1 MINRRLFLSGTALA
15 ALPTAVQ
22 AQPAP
27 TPARLR
33 GTIDAV
39 SATTLDL
46 TLRNGTKAKVALAE
60 TARMTWLTLTNPAD
74 VKTGSYIGTVTVP
87 QADGSLKA
95 LEVQVFPA
103 AMRGVGEGSRPWDLM
118 PQSMMTNGTVGN
130 VVMAQ
135 GRMMTV
141 TYAGGEKQVLVP
153 DDVPFV
159 TYEAAD
165 RTALTVG
172 AHVLVNGTR
181 AADGAV
187 TATNVSIGKNGLV
200 PPM

>member
-1 MINRRLFLSGTALA
+1 MINRRLFLVGTALVA
-15 ALPTAVQ
+15 APAVLH
-22 AQPAP
+22 AQTAP

-39 SATTLDL
+39 SATGLDL
-46 TLRNGTKAKVALAE
+46 TLRNGTKAHVVLAE
-60 TARMTWLTLTNPAD
+60 TARMTWLTVTNPAD

-95 LEVQVFPA
+95 LEVHVFPPA
-103 AMRGVGEGSRPWDLM
+103 RRGVGEGSRAWDLM

-141 TYAGGEKQVLVP
+141 TYAGGEKHVLVP

-159 TYEAAD
+159 TNEPAD

-181 AADGAV
+181 AADGTV
-187 TATNVSIGKNGLV
+187 TGTSVAIGKNGLV